1 MRYPEL
7 VHTTNRRSPWVWLR
21 CPPPAEIQ
29 TILNDPSAS
38 FEDKRWA
45 RFNGHLITLRFHR

>member
-7 VHTTNRRSPWVWLR
+7 VHITKRRSPWVWLR

-45 RFNGHLITLRFHR
+45 RFNGH